1 MAGIDFLEMFR
12 QSTLVIKIVLVILLL
27 MSLASWSVIF
37 FKLLQLSRAGKKV
50 VADLDAFQRA
60 HDLDAAVQLVD
71 RDFDSPTQRMA
82 VEGINEFN
90 RLREIG
96 RSPAEKVR
104 IVLDGVRHALGREAG
119 AQAEKLFEALP
130 FLATCG
136 NVAPLLGL
144 FGTVWGIMHSFHGFS
159 GLKTQA
165 LTAVAPGLAEAL
177 VTTVF
182 GLIVAIPAVSA
193 YNFFLGRI
201 RRIERDLA
209 GFTGAFLNQVKKEF
223 NGLHARDRGRD

>member
-12 QSTLVIKIVLVILLL
+12 QSTFVIKVVLVILLL
-27 MSLASWSVIF
+27 MSVASWSVIF
-37 FKLLQLSRAGKKV
+37 FKLLQLSRVRKKV
-50 VADLDAFQRA
+50 GADLDVFQRA
-60 HDLDAAVQLVD
+60 YDLKAAVKLLG
-71 RDFDSPTQRMA
+71 RDSDSPARRMA
-82 VEGINEFN
+82 VEGVHEFN

-96 RSPAEKVR
+96 RSPAEEAR
-104 IVLDGVRHALGREAG
+104 MVLDGVRHALGREAG
-119 AQAEKLFEALP
+119 TQAEKMSEALP

-177 VTTVF
+177 VTTAL
-182 GLIVAIPAVSA
+182 GLVVAIPAVSA
-193 YNFFLGRI
+193 YNFFLGTI

-223 NGLHARDRGRD
+223 SGFQAGDRVRD